1 MRGFS
6 LALKYEREVPRF
18 QQPQQVLVWDSDEGA
33 VGELARRE
41 EGADLD
47 PAGRHR
53 ERKKI
58 SQAGTESILRS

>member
-53 ERKKI
+53 E
-58 SQAGTESILRS
+58 